1 MFLLGFGGFGVFSAV
16 KFIHGADNNEDG
28 ECDNKKVNDVLKKVT
43 IGNMSNGIGAEDIGD
58 VDCKCR
64 KVEATSEEASDWH
77 DDVVNE
83 GFYDSGESATDGD
96 TDSKVDDAATIDE
109 FTEFF
114 KEGAVFDFL
123 KNRFVHDIYYNIN
136 KKKLIYH

>member
-1 MFLLGFGGFGVFSAV
+1 MFLLGFGGFSVFGAV

-28 ECDNKKVNDVLKKVT
+28 ERDNKKVNDVLKKVT
-43 IGNMSNGIGAEDIGD
+43 IGNMGNGIGTKDIGD

-83 GFYDSGESATDGD
+83 GFYDSGKSATDGD
-96 TDSKVDDAATIDE
+96 TDSKVDNTATIDE

-114 KEGAVFDFL
+114 KEGAVFEFL

-136 KKKLIYH
+136 TKKLIYP